1 MLRESGEHYL
11 ETILLLQHRY
21 GEVRSVDIARELSY
35 SKASVSRAMGLLRTK
50 GYIEIGEHGV
60 ILLTKSGRETAEGIY
75 ERHRYLTLFLQ
86 QTLEIP
92 RNKPKPTLAVSNI
105 LSAMKR
111 LPRFTNGWKITHH
124 KRNRSE
130 MAEEHKEVLRKY

>member
-50 GYIEIGEHGV
+50 GYIEIGEHGA

-92 RNKPKPTLAVSNI
+92 KEQAEADACRIEHIISNETF
-105 LSAMKR
+105 A
-111 LPRFTNGWKITHH
+111 KIHQWVENHT
-124 KRNRSE
+124 S
-130 MAEEHKEVLRKY
+130 

>member
-35 SKASVSRAMGLLRTK
+35 SKASVSRAIGLLRTK
-50 GYIEIGEHGV
+50 GYIEIGEHGA

-92 RNKPKPTLAVSNI
+92 KEQAEADACRIEHIISNETF
-105 LSAMKR
+105 A
-111 LPRFTNGWKITHH
+111 KIHQWVEDHT
-124 KRNRSE
+124 S
-130 MAEEHKEVLRKY
+130 

>member
-50 GYIEIGEHGV
+50 GYIEIGEHGA
-60 ILLTKSGRETAEGIY
+60 ILLTKSGRKTAEGIY

-92 RNKPKPTLAVSNI
+92 KEQAEADACRIEHIISNETF
-105 LSAMKR
+105 A
-111 LPRFTNGWKITHH
+111 KIHQWVENHT
-124 KRNRSE
+124 S
-130 MAEEHKEVLRKY
+130 

>member
-21 GEVRSVDIARELSY
+21 GEVRSVDIARELSH

-50 GYIEIGEHGV
+50 GYIEIGEHGA

-92 RNKPKPTLAVSNI
+92 KEQAEADACRIEHIISNETF
-105 LSAMKR
+105 A
-111 LPRFTNGWKITHH
+111 KIHQWVEDHT
-124 KRNRSE
+124 S
-130 MAEEHKEVLRKY
+130 

>member
-50 GYIEIGEHGV
+50 GYIEIGEHGA
-60 ILLTKSGRETAEGIY
+60 ILLTKSGREPAEGIY

-92 RNKPKPTLAVSNI
+92 KEQAEADACRIEHIISNETF
-105 LSAMKR
+105 A
-111 LPRFTNGWKITHH
+111 KIHQWVEDHT
-124 KRNRSE
+124 S
-130 MAEEHKEVLRKY
+130 

>member
-75 ERHRYLTLFLQ
+75 ERHRYRYPFSSTDIGNSQ
-86 QTLEIP
+86 GTS
-92 RNKPKPTLAVSNI
+92 RSR
-105 LSAMKR
+105 R
-111 LPRFTNGWKITHH
+111 LPYRT
-124 KRNRSE
+124 
-130 MAEEHKEVLRKY
+130 YYQQ

>member
-92 RNKPKPTLAVSNI
+92 KEQAEADACRIEHIISNETF
-105 LSAMKR
+105 A
-111 LPRFTNGWKITHH
+111 KIHQWVEDHT
-124 KRNRSE
+124 S
-130 MAEEHKEVLRKY
+130 

>member
-50 GYIEIGEHGV
+50 GYIEIGEHGA
-60 ILLTKSGRETAEGIY
+60 ILLTKSGRETAEGIAILPFFFN
-75 ERHRYLTLFLQ
+75 RHWKF
-86 QTLEIP
+86 P

-130 MAEEHKEVLRKY
+130 NHGSFFILLLLY